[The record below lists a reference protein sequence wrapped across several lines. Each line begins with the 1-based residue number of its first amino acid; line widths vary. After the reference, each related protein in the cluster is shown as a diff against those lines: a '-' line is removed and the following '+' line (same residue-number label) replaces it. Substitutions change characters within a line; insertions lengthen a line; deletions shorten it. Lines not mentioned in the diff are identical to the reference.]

1 MTTKPINKQ
10 ETNQQINNPEPLL
23 FQTYSFGNAKWVGN
37 VRKFGLSGSELLGNL
52 NFSTFEFQRKKID
65 ALKAR

>member
-37 VRKFGLSGSELLGNL
+37 VRKFGISGSG
-52 NFSTFEFQRKKID
+52 
-65 ALKAR
+65 